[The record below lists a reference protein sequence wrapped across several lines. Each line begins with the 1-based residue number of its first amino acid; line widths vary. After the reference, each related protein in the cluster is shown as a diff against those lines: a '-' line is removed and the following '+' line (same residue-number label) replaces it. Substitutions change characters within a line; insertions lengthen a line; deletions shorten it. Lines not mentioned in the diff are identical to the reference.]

1 MKVACLTNANV
12 QPLHKQ
18 LATLHGLQYRIRQ
31 REPKEPRDLSHG
43 DPPHGILMTA
53 LVVHP
58 GRTKLGIL
66 VTALVDLTGT
76 RPHGTLGTLTPGAG
90 TVPIHGRV
98 TIVAKVETAASHA
111 TETTLIGGTEFFKHR

>member
-1 MKVACLTNANV
+1 MACLTNVNV
-12 QPLHKQ
+12 QPQHRQ
-18 LATLHGLQYRIRQ
+18 LATLDGLQYRIRPKGQ
-31 REPKEPRDLSHG
+31 REPKDPSHE
-43 DPPHGILMTA
+43 DPPHGNLMTA

-76 RPHGTLGTLTPGAG
+76 SQHGTLGTLTPGAG
-90 TVPIHGRV
+90 TVPIHGKV